1 MNTPLS
7 IGIIGCGKM
16 GSALAAG
23 IQKNLN
29 ADLQFVLYD
38 TYREAAEQLA
48 GNLKHAEVVNAEIE
62 VAQKAGTIVLAVKPN
77 LIEEVCR
84 KLNRRLDEEAWVISI
99 AAGVT
104 LAQLEIWLPKVH
116 VVRAMPNT
124 PALVGAGATAY
135 AVGGGVLSEKD
146 KVHLSLIHQLFSSVG
161 IAEQVAERQLNA
173 ITGLSGSGP
182 AYIFT
187 VIQALA
193 DGAVQMGLSRTT
205 ALNFAAQ
212 TVFGAAKM
220 VMETGQHPIQLR
232 DDVASPGG
240 TTIAGIAALDQAGLA
255 HALQAAVKAATE
267 RANQLSG
274 NQ

>member
-1 MNTPLS
+1 
-7 IGIIGCGKM
+7 
-16 GSALAAG
+16 
-23 IQKNLN
+23 
-29 ADLQFVLYD
+29 
-38 TYREAAEQLA
+38 
-48 GNLKHAEVVNAEIE
+48 VVNAEIE